1 MSEELVTL
9 DAGEVTIAPAS
20 AKQLEE
26 YIDRY
31 QAMAATLD
39 RKMPDQ
45 IMTVGGKQFR
55 KKGYWLAIA
64 QGFGLI
70 LDLRDEA
77 RLTPNEN
84 DFGYVVTYR
93 ATDPRTGRYCDGDGA
108 CYASEKTQ
116 ARSGIGGT
124 EHNVR
129 AHAHTRATNRAVA
142 KLVGFGEVSADELQ
156 DGVEPTT
163 TPQQAEQPSA
173 VKKAAPKQTV
183 APKKAKL
190 EDHDAAEY
198 LQTVKVSREFG
209 NGGVLWHI
217 FNTQGVKYT
226 FIVNAGN
233 QHQEDTV
240 LTLENACAAGD
251 AVQIVFEEK
260 QMKNGN
266 GTFNVLVSCEVIRQ
280 LDEAPAT
287 DDIVPF

>member
-1 MSEELVTL
+1 MASTALVST
-9 DAGEVTIAPAS
+9 DTPTVTFTPDQIAPAS

-77 RLTPNEN
+77 RLTPDEN

-129 AHAHTRATNRAVA
+129 AHAHTRATNRAIA

-163 TPQQAEQPSA
+163 TPQPAAKKSPAEGRGG
-173 VKKAAPKQTV
+173 
-183 APKKAKL
+183 KAKGGL
-190 EDHDAAEY
+190 VISEKQGKRLFAIMKSKGRETEDVQSFIKSQYGYSH
-198 LQTVKVSREFG
+198 SREI
-209 NGGVLWHI
+209 LRDD
-217 FNTQGVKYT
+217 Y
-226 FIVNAGN
+226 
-233 QHQEDTV
+233 
-240 LTLENACAAGD
+240 
-251 AVQIVFEEK
+251 EEIIEWIESD
-260 QMKNGN
+260 N
-266 GTFNVLVSCEVIRQ
+266 
-280 LDEAPAT
+280 
-287 DDIVPF
+287 